1 MKTNKIKIAALG
13 ILAMYKSRRQDKVA
27 SMAQSA
33 AERAIR
39 THKSVSLP
47 PMNAYERRLV
57 HIALRGN
64 DAVDTHSEG
73 SDPDRHVVIVAR

>member
-1 MKTNKIKIAALG
+1 MKTVHIMISN
-13 ILAMYKSRRQDKVA
+13 
-27 SMAQSA
+27 
-33 AERAIR
+33 
-39 THKSVSLP
+39 SVLFVFFLIM

>member
-1 MKTNKIKIAALG
+1 MDAENYRARREQSLES
-13 ILAMYKSRRQDKVA
+13 LARKVA
-27 SMAQSA
+27 TKVQKY
-33 AERAIR
+33 RR
-39 THKSVSLP
+39 SVTLE